1 MKSPNDPRGHR
12 EIVRSASDSSKSVAG
27 ASSNRQA
34 ETKSAVGSQK
44 GNRKKSA
51 PVNSNPIMIGAT
63 GGPEDSADQLN
74 NSTGDPSVEELFLD
88 VILQRHVR
96 RLLSAGRLKD
106 LGYLGAHFDCPL
118 VAWLGRERM
127 RAARVDDFV
136 SATRRIHAE
145 FNWPYP
151 SVNHLTPY
159 GSTTTNRRLSS
170 SSARGV
176 SLEEKL
182 QALEVDVTPSVVPV
196 TAPYLGALKQQQQLD
211 SGYLSNASNGTPV
224 VNGAGAA
231 INKMPPV
238 GNGGGLLLQMVEA
251 QLKPHTQS
259 SKSFLNLLVIFFL
272 V

>member
-12 EIVRSASDSSKSVAG
+12 EIVRSASDSSKSVVG
-27 ASSNRQA
+27 ASGNRQA

-51 PVNSNPIMIGAT
+51 PVNSNPITIGAT
-63 GGPEDSADQLN
+63 GGQEESSDQLN
-74 NSTGDPSVEELFLD
+74 TSTGDPSVEELFLD

-159 GSTTTNRRLSS
+159 GSATTNRRLSS
-170 SSARGV
+170 SSGRGV

-182 QALEVDVTPSVVPV
+182 QALEVDVTPSVPV

-259 SKSFLNLLVIFFL
+259 SILLL
-272 V
+272 